1 MTSGDLERFVSAQ
14 ESVLPQVDAELKAG
28 RKVTHW
34 MWFVFPQLAGLG
46 RSSTAQFYGIDDL
59 RHAQRYLAHPVLG
72 RRLRQHV
79 GFLLQHADKTA
90 HDILGAPDDLKL
102 HSCLTLFKAASST
115 QEDEALFGK
124 GLEQFYS
131 GEPDRHTLALLQKR

>member
-72 RRLRQHV
+72 RRLPSMSVSCCSTPARRRMTSSARPTISSCI
-79 GFLLQHADKTA
+79 HA
-90 HDILGAPDDLKL
+90 
-102 HSCLTLFKAASST
+102 
-115 QEDEALFGK
+115 
-124 GLEQFYS
+124 
-131 GEPDRHTLALLQKR
+131 